1 MTIQFLAQWN
11 GNEAF
16 SIKSLAASEET
27 RLVAAGIARVYTD
40 AMDGGSGGAA
50 VVYRKTGAL
59 DDASRAA
66 LAYSQVQTNLAMVN
80 WKRSN
85 TLQIRAAL
93 AGAASNDFRSRFL
106 FVPDSMMAGTQSAN
120 NGLVGARAKGWI
132 RQLAAMLTAAG
143 YQADENWSM
152 GTGGNGTLAT
162 ISTYDPRITF
172 GSATTLNGAYPG
184 MAGGH
189 WATGTDAVN
198 GWVKH
203 TAIKAFDTVDLLY
216 MRATGTGS
224 LKVQDQAATV
234 VNAAFSTTGG
244 NSAQEASFTF
254 AANSTAAQFTTT
266 GTNCMI
272 AGIGTRNAASPGIEM
287 LNAGISGINLA
298 YETVNPATGN
308 NFAGPQ
314 IAMPALLGSST
325 KNVVFTGGGYNDINS
340 FGQTLEQTKTIL
352 RNHLTFL
359 KSIASA
365 PDIVW
370 MGYPRFATGPGGMD
384 PDLFADS
391 LQNIAVNEFD
401 IPAIDQRKVQEPAAT
416 AIALGLMNADGL
428 HYRAGGQANMAKMV
442 FDALMFSRSMGY

>member
-1 MTIQFLAQWN
+1 MTGPTRDVFMLELERRGLIDPNQDGL
-11 GNEAF
+11 
-16 SIKSLAASEET
+16 LSEYLKT
-27 RLVAAGIARVYTD
+27 TTAP
-40 AMDGGSGGAA
+40 DGQT
-50 VVYRKTGAL
+50 VL

-66 LAYSQVQTNLAMVN
+66 LAYSQVPINPAMVN

-85 TLQIRAAL
+85 TQQIRAAL
-93 AGAASNDFRSRFL
+93 AGAASSDFRSRFL
-106 FVPDSMMAGTQSAN
+106 CIPDSMMAGTGSAN
-120 NGLVGARAKGWI
+120 NGLIGARAKGWI

-152 GTGGNGTLAT
+152 GTGGNGSLPT

-172 GSATTLNGAYPG
+172 GSETTLNGAYPG

-189 WATGTDAVN
+189 WATGTDTVN

-203 TAIKAFDTVDLLY
+203 TALKSFDTVDLLY

-234 VNAAFSTTGG
+234 VNAGFSTTGG

-254 AANSTAAQFTTT
+254 SGGSTAAQFTTT

-287 LNAGISGINLA
+287 INAGISGINLA
-298 YETVNPATGN
+298 YETVNPASGN
-308 NFAGPQ
+308 NFASPQ
-314 IAMPALLGSST
+314 IAMPVLLGSTT

-340 FGQTLEQTKTIL
+340 FGQTLEQTKTTL
-352 RNHLTFL
+352 RAHLTFL

-370 MGYPRFATGPGGMD
+370 FGYPRFATGPGGMD
-384 PDLFADS
+384 PDVFADA

-401 IPAIDQRKVQEPAAT
+401 IPAIDQRKVQETAAT
-416 AIALGLMNADGL
+416 SIALGLMAADGL
-428 HYRAGGQANMAKMV
+428 HYRAGGQSIMAKMV
-442 FDALMFSRSMGY
+442 FDALMCSRSMGY

>member
-1 MTIQFLAQWN
+1 MNRTLID
-11 GNEAF
+11 
-16 SIKSLAASEET
+16 SLVE
-27 RLVAAGIARVYTD
+27 AGIPASSAVEI
-40 AMDGGSGGAA
+40 DGQLVSSTKNALGQSVLDQGSAA
-50 VVYRKTGAL
+50 V
-59 DDASRAA
+59 
-66 LAYSQVQTNLAMVN
+66 LAYSQVASYPSMIN

-85 TLQIRAAL
+85 TQQLRASL
-93 AGAASNDFRSRFL
+93 AGAASNDFRSRWL
-106 FVPDSMMAGTQSAN
+106 FMPDSMMAGTGSTN
-120 NGLVGARAKGWI
+120 NGLVNARSKGWI

-189 WATGTDAVN
+189 WATGTDTVN

-203 TAIKAFDTVDLLY
+203 TAINPFDTVDLLY

-234 VNAAFSTTGG
+234 VNAGFSTTGG

-254 AANSTAAQFTTT
+254 AGGSTAAQFTTT

-272 AGIGTRNAASPGIEM
+272 AGIGTRNSASPGIEM

-298 YETVNPATGN
+298 YETVNPASGN
-308 NFAGPQ
+308 NFASPQ
-314 IAMPALLGSST
+314 VAMPVLLGAST

-340 FGQTLEQTKTIL
+340 FGQTLEQTKAVL
-352 RNHLTFL
+352 RAHLTFL
-359 KSIASA
+359 KSIPSQ
-365 PDIVW
+365 PDVVW
-370 MGYPRFATGPGGMD
+370 FGYPRFAVGPGGMD
-384 PDLFADS
+384 PDVFADA
-391 LQNIAVNEFD
+391 LLNIAVNEFD
-401 IPAIDQRKVQEPAAT
+401 LPAIDQRKVQEPAAT
-416 AIALGLMNADGL
+416 AIALGLMAADGL

-442 FDALMFSRSMGY
+442 FDALMFCRSMGY